1 MTEVRCPDCGKML
14 LKAEA
19 DGMLYPYCRK
29 CGKTKEIAITRAT
42 ELHSSASATE
52 RRAGTGALDGLQKYS
67 P

>member
-1 MTEVRCPDCGKML
+1 
-14 LKAEA
+14 
-19 DGMLYPYCRK
+19 MLYPYCRK

-52 RRAGTGALDGLQKYS
+52 RRAGTGALNGLQGNQ